1 MTSEFPSGCVVAVS
15 VSGGHDFS
23 KQVQQHIR
31 LLTRL
36 GVEGDVHLGVT
47 VKHRS
52 RVAKDPSQPNLRQV
66 HLLHHELLDELM
78 QDFSSGRGR
87 SARTS

>member
-15 VSGGHDFS
+15 VSAGHDFS

-31 LLTRL
+31 LLTKL

>member
-15 VSGGHDFS
+15 VSAGHDFS

-31 LLTRL
+31 LLTKL

-47 VKHRS
+47 VKPIACRQ
-52 RVAKDPSQPNLRQV
+52 RSQPAKFATGPPAASRAT
-66 HLLHHELLDELM
+66 
-78 QDFSSGRGR
+78 R
-87 SARTS
+87 